1 MFPFSS
7 VLRRSIFRNSTR
19 SYLSEFNPE
28 EIVEKLNRF
37 VIGQDDAKRAVA
49 IAMRTRERRRQVS
62 AELREEIT
70 PANILMKGPTGCGKT
85 ELARRVSRLA
95 RSPFIKVE
103 ATRFFSLFFLNLVSF
118 SLRLFSRSS

>member
-1 MFPFSS
+1 MFHLSRS
-7 VLRRSIFRNSTR
+7 LRRSFFRVSNR

-28 EIVEKLNRF
+28 EIVEKLDKL
-37 VIGQDDAKRAVA
+37 VIGQEDAKRAVA
-49 IAMRTRERRRQVS
+49 IAMRTRERRRQVD

-85 ELARRVSRLA
+85 ELARRVSKLA

-103 ATRFFSLFFLNLVSF
+103 ATRFFCV
-118 SLRLFSRSS
+118 